1 MPAPLVYAS
10 ISNDKEYRQEFG
22 EGKSMVM
29 DVLGIGGKRAVLLL
43 AAVVAV
49 LFAAISMMPGE
60 PDAQTAATNGKI
72 VYSGYDTET
81 NRTHIY
87 TMNPDGTGVTN
98 ITAAH
103 TDPNW
108 SPRIFYGDGPEW
120 SPDGTKISASGSS
133 VSDAG
138 NCCSRNVYVMN
149 ADGTNVQR
157 LTNTPSTTEG
167 EDYEPTWAPDGS
179 WLAFTSTRS
188 ESPRDPED
196 PINDS
201 DDREI
206 YRMDADGTDE
216 TQLTATPSVN
226 TDEQPSISPDGTKI
240 AFASNRHYK
249 FFGDRENAD
258 LLDIYIMNADGTG
271 EPRRLTFDA
280 ADTYPLETQSQD
292 PAWSPDGTRIAYES
306 TRGFEGKGEIFVMN
320 ADGSGKPINVSN
332 DPSWDT
338 DPAWSP
344 DGTQITFTSER
355 AGQRD
360 IWAVDAPP
368 VSSATTPA
376 AALLPLSLGADTA
389 LAASEP
395 RNLTLGTGVQAHNPD
410 WGTAPLSGTNACTI
424 QGTASAETIVG
435 TSGADV
441 ICAGGGND
449 TVKGLG
455 GKDILKGQGGN
466 DTLLGGVGDDA
477 LDGETGTD
485 TASYSAS
492 LSAVIASLATN
503 RSTGEGSDTFAG
515 VENLLGSSK
524 ADTLTGSGANN
535 TLTGGGGADTERG
548 GAGSDKV
555 VGSGGADVLYGE
567 GGADAVNSKDA
578 VNGNDSLDGGAGTD
592 TKVSD
597 TTEKSIV
604 GIP

>member
-1 MPAPLVYAS
+1 MARG
-10 ISNDKEYRQEFG
+10 DG
-22 EGKSMVM
+22 
-29 DVLGIGGKRAVLLL
+29 LGMSTKRVVILLSVT
-43 AAVVAV
+43 AAVMFLASG
-49 LFAAISMMPGE
+49 LSPGE

-81 NRTHIY
+81 SRTHIY
-87 TMNPDGTGVTN
+87 TMNPDGSGVN
-98 ITAAH
+98 DITQAH
-103 TDPNW
+103 TDVNW

-120 SPDGTKISASGSS
+120 SPDGTRISASGSS

-149 ADGTNVQR
+149 ADGTNLQR

-167 EDYEPTWAPDGS
+167 EDYEPTWAPDGT

-188 ESPRDPED
+188 ERPRDPED

-206 YRMDADGTDE
+206 YRMDADGTNE
-216 TQLTATPSVN
+216 QQLTATPSVN
-226 TDEQPSISPDGTKI
+226 SDEQPSISPDGTKI
-240 AFASNRHYK
+240 AFASNRHYR
-249 FFGDRENAD
+249 FFGDPENAD
-258 LLDIYIMNADGTG
+258 LLDIYVMNADGTG

-280 ADTYPLETQSQD
+280 APTYPLETQSQN

-320 ADGSGKPINVSN
+320 ADGSGTPINVSN

-368 VSSATTPA
+368 TPSPTA
-376 AALLPLSLGADTA
+376 PSAALLPLSLGTDTA
-389 LAASEP
+389 WAASEP
-395 RNLTLGTGVQAHNPD
+395 RNLTPGSGVEAHNPD
-410 WGTAPLSGTNACTI
+410 WGTAPPSSANACTI
-424 QGTASAETIVG
+424 KGTALAETIAG

-455 GKDILKGQGGN
+455 GNDTLNGQGGN
-466 DTLLGGVGDDA
+466 DKLLGGANRDLVVG
-477 LDGETGTD
+477 
-485 TASYSAS
+485 
-492 LSAVIASLATN
+492 N
-503 RSTGEGSDTFAG
+503 AG
-515 VENLLGSSK
+515 ADLLYG
-524 ADTLTGSGANN
+524 D
-535 TLTGGGGADTERG
+535 GGADT
-548 GAGSDKV
+548 
-555 VGSGGADVLYGE
+555 
-567 GGADAVNSKDA
+567 VNSKDT

-597 TTEKSIV
+597 ATEKSTV
-604 GIP
+604 NIP

>member
-1 MPAPLVYAS
+1 MAGDDLVAQ
-10 ISNDKEYRQEFG
+10 KG
-22 EGKSMVM
+22 EESMGR
-29 DVLGIGGKRAVLLL
+29 DVLGMSTKRVVILL
-43 AAVVAV
+43 AVMAAVMFLASG
-49 LFAAISMMPGE
+49 LSPGE
-60 PDAQTAATNGKI
+60 PDAQVAASNGKI
-72 VYSGYDTET
+72 VYAGYDTET
-81 NRTHIY
+81 QRTHIY

-98 ITAAH
+98 ITQAH

-108 SPRIFYGDGPEW
+108 SPRITYGDGPEW

-138 NCCSRNVYVMN
+138 SCCSRNVYVMN

-179 WLAFTSTRS
+179 WLAFTSTRGDDDG
-188 ESPRDPED
+188 DPETTD
-196 PINDS
+196 FS
-201 DDREI
+201 SDREI
-206 YRMDADGTDE
+206 YRMDANGTNE
-216 TQLTATPSVN
+216 TQLTDTTSVSS
-226 TDEQPSISPDGTKI
+226 DEQPSISPDGTKI
-240 AFASNRHYK
+240 AFASNQHYR
-249 FFGDRENAD
+249 FFGDPQNAD
-258 LLDIYIMNADGTG
+258 LLDIYVMNADGTNV
-271 EPRRLTFDA
+271 RRLTFDA
-280 ADTYPLETQSQD
+280 AATYPLDTQSQN

-320 ADGSGKPINVSN
+320 ADGSGEPINVSN

-360 IWAVDAPP
+360 IWVVDAPVP
-368 VSSATTPA
+368 SPTAPA

-389 LAASEP
+389 WAASEP
-395 RNLTLGTGVQAHNPD
+395 QNLTPGSGVEAHNSD
-410 WGTAPLSGTNACTI
+410 WGTAPPTSANTCTI
-424 QGTASAETIVG
+424 EGTASAETIAG

-449 TVKGLG
+449 SVKGLG
-455 GKDILKGQGGN
+455 GNDILKGQGGN
-466 DTLLGGVGDDA
+466 DKLLGGVGNDT
-477 LDGETGTD
+477 LDGGIETD

-492 LSAVIASLATN
+492 LTAVNASLATN
-503 RSTGEGSDTFAG
+503 SSIGEGSDTLAG

-524 ADTLTGSGANN
+524 ADTLTGSDANN
-535 TLTGGGGADTERG
+535 TLTGGGGGDTERG
-548 GAGSDKV
+548 GAGNDKV
-555 VGSGGADVLYGE
+555 VGGGGADFLYGE
-567 GGADAVNSKDA
+567 DGADAVTSKDG

-592 TKVSD
+592 TKVTD

-604 GIP
+604 GFP

>member
-1 MPAPLVYAS
+1 MFSAS
-10 ISNDKEYRQEFG
+10 SLM
-22 EGKSMVM
+22 S
-29 DVLGIGGKRAVLLL
+29 
-43 AAVVAV
+43 
-49 LFAAISMMPGE
+49 GE
-60 PDAQTAATNGKI
+60 PEAQTAATNGKI
-72 VYSGYDTET
+72 VYSGFDPAT

-87 TMNPDGTGVTN
+87 TMNPDGSGVTN
-98 ITAAH
+98 ITATH

-108 SPRIFYGDGPEW
+108 APRITYGDGPEW
-120 SPDGTKISASGSS
+120 SPDGTKISASGTS

-138 NCCSRNVYVMN
+138 NCCSRNVYVMD

-167 EDYEPTWAPDGS
+167 EDYEATWAPDGS

-188 ESPRDPED
+188 ERPRDPED

-206 YRMDADGTDE
+206 YRMNADGTNE
-216 TQLTATPSVN
+216 QQLTATPSVN

-240 AFASNRHYK
+240 AFASNRHYR
-249 FFGDRENAD
+249 FFGDPNNAD
-258 LLDIYIMNADGTG
+258 LLDIYVMDADGTDVK
-271 EPRRLTFDA
+271 RLTSDA
-280 ADTYPLETQSQD
+280 ANTWPLDTQSQN

-320 ADGSGKPINVSN
+320 ADGSGDPINVSN
-332 DPSWDT
+332 HPDWDT

-368 VSSATTPA
+368 ASPTTPA
-376 AALLPLSLGADTA
+376 AALLPLSLSADTA

-395 RNLTLGTGVQAHNPD
+395 RNLTPGSGVEAHNPD
-410 WGTAPLSGTNACTI
+410 WGTAPPSGTNTCTI
-424 QGTASAETIVG
+424 QGTASAETIPG

-455 GKDILKGQGGN
+455 GNDTLKGQGGN
-466 DTLLGGVGDDA
+466 DKLLGGANKDMVVG
-477 LDGETGTD
+477 
-485 TASYSAS
+485 
-492 LSAVIASLATN
+492 N
-503 RSTGEGSDTFAG
+503 AG
-515 VENLLGSSK
+515 ADLLYG
-524 ADTLTGSGANN
+524 D
-535 TLTGGGGADTERG
+535 GGADT
-548 GAGSDKV
+548 
-555 VGSGGADVLYGE
+555 
-567 GGADAVNSKDA
+567 VNSKDT

-592 TKVSD
+592 TKNTD
-597 TTEKSIV
+597 ATEKSIV
-604 GIP
+604 NFP

>member
-1 MPAPLVYAS
+1 MAGDDLVAQ
-10 ISNDKEYRQEFG
+10 KG
-22 EGKSMVM
+22 EESMARG
-29 DVLGIGGKRAVLLL
+29 DVLGMSTKRVVILL
-43 AAVVAV
+43 AVMAAVMFMASG
-49 LFAAISMMPGE
+49 LSPGE

-72 VYSGYDTET
+72 VYSGYDTQT
-81 NRTHIY
+81 QRTQIY
-87 TMNPDGTGVTN
+87 TMNPDGTRVTN
-98 ITAAH
+98 ITQAH
-103 TDPNW
+103 TDVNW
-108 SPRIFYGDGPEW
+108 SPRITYGDGPEW
-120 SPDGTKISASGSS
+120 SPDGTKISASGTSL
-133 VSDAG
+133 SDVG
-138 NCCSRNVYVMN
+138 SCCSRNVYVMN
-149 ADGTNVQR
+149 TDGTNVQR

-206 YRMDADGTDE
+206 YRMDADGTNE
-216 TQLTATPSVN
+216 RQLTATPSVN

-240 AFASNRHYK
+240 AFASNRHYR

-258 LLDIYIMNADGTG
+258 LLEIYVMNADGTG
-271 EPRRLTFDA
+271 ELRRLTFDA

-306 TRGFEGKGEIFVMN
+306 TRGIEGKGEIFVRN
-320 ADGSGKPINVSN
+320 ADGSGEPINVSN
-332 DPSWDT
+332 HPDWDT

-368 VSSATTPA
+368 VASPTTPA

-395 RNLTLGTGVQAHNPD
+395 QNLTPGSGVQAHNPD
-410 WGTAPLSGTNACTI
+410 WGTAPPTSANACTI
-424 QGTASAETIVG
+424 EGTARANTLTG

-455 GKDILKGQGGN
+455 GNDTLKGEAGN
-466 DTLLGGVGDDA
+466 DTLLGGGGNDT
-477 LDGETGTD
+477 LDGGIGTD

-492 LSAVIASLATN
+492 LTAVNASLATN
-503 RSTGEGSDTFAG
+503 SSTGEGSDTFIG

-524 ADTLTGSGANN
+524 ADTLTGSAANN
-535 TLTGGGGADTERG
+535 KLTGGGGPDTEQG
-548 GAGSDKV
+548 GLGNDTV
-555 VGSGGADVLYGE
+555 IGSGGADFLYGE
-567 GGADAVNSKDA
+567 GGN
-578 VNGNDSLDGGAGTD
+578 
-592 TKVSD
+592 
-597 TTEKSIV
+597 
-604 GIP
+604 

>member
-1 MPAPLVYAS
+1 VRIYADGMPREMAGDDPVAQ
-10 ISNDKEYRQEFG
+10 KG
-22 EGKSMVM
+22 EESMAR
-29 DVLGIGGKRAVLLL
+29 DVLGISKKRIVILL
-43 AAVVAV
+43 ALTAAVMFSASG
-49 LFAAISMMPGE
+49 LSPGE
-60 PDAQTAATNGKI
+60 PDAQTAAPNGKI

-87 TMNPDGTGVTN
+87 TMNPDGTGMTN
-98 ITAAH
+98 ITQSH
-103 TDPNW
+103 TDVNW
-108 SPRIFYGDGPEW
+108 APRITYGDGPEW

-138 NCCSRNVYVMN
+138 NCCSRSVYVMD

-167 EDYEPTWAPDGS
+167 EDYEPTWAPDGT

-188 ESPRDPED
+188 EIPRDPED

-206 YRMDADGTDE
+206 YRMNIRVNADGTVDVTDE
-216 TQLTATPSVN
+216 KQLTATPSVN

-240 AFASNRHYK
+240 AFASNRHYR

-258 LLDIYIMNADGTG
+258 LLDIYVMNADSSG

-280 ADTYPLETQSQD
+280 APTYPLETQSQN

-306 TRGFEGKGEIFVMN
+306 TRGFEGKGEIFVIN
-320 ADGSGKPINVSN
+320 ADGSGEPINVSN
-332 DPSWDT
+332 HPDWDT
-338 DPAWSP
+338 DPSWSP

-360 IWAVDAPP
+360 IWAVDAPTA
-368 VSSATTPA
+368 SSATTQP
-376 AALLPLSLGADTA
+376 AALLPLSLSADTA

-395 RNLTLGTGVQAHNPD
+395 RNLTPGTGVQAHNPD
-410 WGTAPLSGTNACTI
+410 WGTAPPSSAIACTI
-424 QGTASAETIVG
+424 EGTARANTLNG

-455 GKDILKGQGGN
+455 GNDTLKGQGGN
-466 DTLLGGVGDDA
+466 DNLLGG
-477 LDGETGTD
+477 
-485 TASYSAS
+485 
-492 LSAVIASLATN
+492 
-503 RSTGEGSDTFAG
+503 AG
-515 VENLLGSSK
+515 N
-524 ADTLTGSGANN
+524 
-535 TLTGGGGADTERG
+535 
-548 GAGSDKV
+548 DKI
-555 VGSGGADVLYGE
+555 VGSGGADFLYGE
-567 GGADAVNSKDA
+567 GSADTINSKDSI
-578 VNGNDSLDGGAGTD
+578 NGNDTLSGGAGTD

-597 TTEKSIV
+597 ATEKSIV

>member
-1 MPAPLVYAS
+1 MAGDDLVAQ
-10 ISNDKEYRQEFG
+10 KG
-22 EGKSMVM
+22 EESMGR
-29 DVLGIGGKRAVLLL
+29 DVLGMSTKRVVILL
-43 AAVVAV
+43 AVMAAVMFLASG
-49 LFAAISMMPGE
+49 LSPGE
-60 PDAQTAATNGKI
+60 PDAQEAATNGKI
-72 VYSGYDTET
+72 VYSGYDTQT
-81 NRTHIY
+81 QRTHIY

-98 ITAAH
+98 ITQAH

-108 SPRIFYGDGPEW
+108 SPRIFYADGPEW

-133 VSDAG
+133 LSDTG

-167 EDYEPTWAPDGS
+167 EDYEPTWAPDGG
-179 WLAFTSTRS
+179 WLAFTSTRGDGDG
-188 ESPRDPED
+188 DPETTD
-196 PINDS
+196 FS

-206 YRMDADGTDE
+206 YRMDANGTNE
-216 TQLTATPSVN
+216 TQLTDTTSVSS
-226 TDEQPSISPDGTKI
+226 DEQPSISPDGTKI
-240 AFASNRHYK
+240 AFASNQHYR
-249 FFGDRENAD
+249 FFGDPQNAD
-258 LLDIYIMNADGTG
+258 LLDIYVMNADGTNV
-271 EPRRLTFDA
+271 RRLTFDA
-280 ADTYPLETQSQD
+280 AATYPLDTQSQN

-320 ADGSGKPINVSN
+320 ADGSGEPINVSN

-368 VSSATTPA
+368 PSQTTPA

-389 LAASEP
+389 WAASEP
-395 RNLTLGTGVQAHNPD
+395 QNLTPGTGVQAHNPD
-410 WGTAPLSGTNACTI
+410 WGTAPPSSANTCTI
-424 QGTASAETIVG
+424 QGTAAAETVPG

-455 GKDILKGQGGN
+455 GNDTLKGQGGN
-466 DTLLGGVGDDA
+466 DELLGGVGNDI
-477 LDGETGTD
+477 LDGGIGTD

-492 LSAVIASLATN
+492 LTAVIVSLATN
-503 RSTGEGSDTFAG
+503 AATGEGSDTFSG

-524 ADTLTGSGANN
+524 GDTLTGSDTNN
-535 TLTGGGGADTERG
+535 KLTGGGGADTEQG
-548 GAGSDKV
+548 GLGNDQV
-555 VGSGGADVLYGE
+555 IGSGGADTLKGE
-567 GGADAVNSKDA
+567 DGDDAVNSKDG
-578 VNGNDSLDGGAGTD
+578 VKGNDSLDGG
-592 TKVSD
+592 
-597 TTEKSIV
+597 
-604 GIP
+604 